1 MRYFR
6 PLPLTAASALI
17 AFALGSAAAE
27 ETPVPASFLPPL
39 AVSDMLLA
47 QATPAPVKPA
57 VAGDTATAAQTN
69 PAATAAPAASVAP
82 ASPEPRT
89 APRTRRRYGQELT
102 QEEWAARRDAGARLQ
117 STGFGLMMG
126 GIGAGV
132 GGLVLIVTALNNLET
147 HRDAYGY
154 ETTSEP
160 PSYFGLGVV
169 SLVYVFPPLLTTGI
183 ILNRVGNHR
192 RVRAEQMLDETGGAR
207 LEIAPNGFR
216 VAYTF

>member
-1 MRYFR
+1 M
-6 PLPLTAASALI
+6 L
-17 AFALGSAAAE
+17 AFALGLAVADESQI
-27 ETPVPASFLPPL
+27 PASFLPPL
-39 AVSDMLLA
+39 AASDMLLA

-57 VAGDTATAAQTN
+57 AAGDSATAAQTN
-69 PAATAAPAASVAP
+69 PAATTAPAASATP

-132 GGLVLIVTALNNLET
+132 GGLVLIVSALNNMET

-154 ETTSEP
+154 EETSDP
-160 PSYFGLGVV
+160 PAYIELGLI

-192 RVRAEQMLDETGGAR
+192 RARAEQMLDETGGAR